1 MTIKSKLFALLAAGL
16 ILGSGSLASASSTTK
31 VCTSTVTLNPQ
42 YLPYDDE
49 TGPNWNPDF
58 SQCPQTVTY
67 DYHKM
72 NHLGECIA
80 TVNDVVVKIHYSFGI
95 WDSDTNT
102 TLHAG
107 EKQWQSGIWIEM
119 VSEGGHPYAG
129 GDENFA
135 TIVLDSSVNHV
146 RFEHSVSPGRHS
158 GNGSKTVY
166 QFYFEPDVIDNGC
179 TEMSAVKPLDSE
191 PSEKS

>member
-72 NHLGECIA
+72 NHLAECIA

-107 EKQWQSGIWIEM
+107 EKQWQSGIWIE
-119 VSEGGHPYAG
+119 
-129 GDENFA
+129 NFA

-146 RFEHSVSPGRHS
+146 RFEHSVSPGRNS
-158 GNGSKTVY
+158 GNGSKVVY

-179 TEMSAVKPLDSE
+179 TEMNAVKPLVSE